1 MLLHR
6 VCLFGPDMSK
16 IFPSSIFPQSHSMTS
31 PAPLTSTTTQQ
42 ICQQD
47 GFRRKHDSIWRLL
60 ATTGRN
66 LRFFSASGHQKI
78 PAADSIGLDMEKL
91 RYGKIALN
99 KILTGNMRGPDKLT
113 NNVCW
118 SIQPASPGSDTW
130 PLWLTFLRSCG
141 RTAASWCGHRLTPGG
156 SQVIWTIEI
165 WHQHNWRLLET
176 I

>member
-47 GFRRKHDSIWRLL
+47 EFRRKHDSIWRLL

-66 LRFFSASGHQKI
+66 LRFF
-78 PAADSIGLDMEKL
+78 L
-91 RYGKIALN
+91 RFRSPENTSCIFHCLGYGKIALN
-99 KILTGNMRGPDKLT
+99 KILTENMRGPDKLT